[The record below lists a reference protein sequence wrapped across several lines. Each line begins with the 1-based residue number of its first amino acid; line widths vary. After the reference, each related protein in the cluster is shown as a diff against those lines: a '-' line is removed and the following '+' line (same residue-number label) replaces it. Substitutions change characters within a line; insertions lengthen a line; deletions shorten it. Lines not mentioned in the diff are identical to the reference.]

1 MKIIIAG
8 FGYVGKAV
16 HSVFTKKHNVVIVD
30 PQVNNDTVKNHLN
43 ADGVIICVPTPLEQ
57 DGHYS
62 LEAIK
67 NVLDTVP
74 EKMPVLIK
82 STIRPDDVDILSNLY
97 PNLKIT
103 YNPEFL
109 RANTAMEDY
118 VHQSY
123 TIIGGYDPD
132 KFWQKLLLVTLPN
145 CSAVHTCSAK
155 ESAIIKQTTNA
166 FLSLKNSFFN
176 QIYDICSQSNT
187 NFNLIRDLLILDRRI
202 GKEHTVV
209 PGYDNQRGFG
219 GHCLPKDTSAFL
231 SYSKSVKAPLT
242 VLETAISYNKTI
254 RNIT

>member
-30 PQVNNDTVKNHLN
+30 PRINNDTVGNHLN
-43 ADGVIICVPTPLEQ
+43 ADGIVVCVPTPVMD
-57 DGHYS
+57 DGLYS
-62 LEAIK
+62 LDAIK

-82 STIRPDDVDILSNLY
+82 STVRPDDVDTISELY

-109 RANTAMEDY
+109 RANTAIEDY
-118 VHQSY
+118 SRLHYAV
-123 TIIGGYDPD
+123 IGGDDPE
-132 KFWQKLLLVTLPN
+132 KFWQKLLLVTLPK
-145 CSAVHTCSAK
+145 CQAVHTCSAK
-155 ESAIIKQTTNA
+155 EAAIVKQTTNS
-166 FLSLKNSFFN
+166 FLAVKNSFFN
-176 QIYDICSQSNT
+176 QVYDVCEKSNT
-187 NFNLIRDLLILDRRI
+187 NFNLVRDLLLLDSRI
-202 GKEHTVV
+202 GKEHTII

-219 GHCLPKDTSAFL
+219 GHCLPKDTEAFL
-231 SYSKSVKAPLT
+231 NYSKSIDTPLS

-254 RNIT
+254 RNIA